1 MPGAIDW
8 ALAERVGV
16 KLCGTEPF
24 ADSYHYASVAPSFA
38 EHTPLA
44 EVLVTAQTG
53 LVSSLG
59 PAVGAVVDRADWV
72 RANIASFQI
81 MLRPLLNKLES
92 RIEGKNAVAAALT
105 ARVTGA
111 EIGAML
117 GWMSGRVLGQYDV
130 LSAGPTDDA
139 SATGSAQATGDRVY
153 YVGPNV
159 LAVEKRF
166 GFSPREFRLWL
177 ALHEVTHRAQFTGVP
192 WMRDHFMS
200 LTHQVLE
207 SVDPDPS
214 RLTAAAKALIAPGLN
229 RRQIVNDG
237 GLFALFATPEQR
249 EVLASIGGMMALLEG
264 HGDIVMNRAGQ
275 GLVPSAERF
284 DRVLKQRR
292 AQASPAI
299 KLVQKLAGLEA
310 KMNQYQLGEE
320 FIEAIERAGGERIV
334 DRCWESPDHLPTMD
348 EIRDPQQWLRRLH
361 VPASV

>member
-16 KLCGTEPF
+16 KLAGNEPF

-38 EHTPLA
+38 EQTPLA
-44 EVLVTAQTG
+44 EILVTAQTG

-59 PAVGAVVDRADWV
+59 PAVGAVVDRSDWI
-72 RANIASFQI
+72 RANIASFQL

-92 RIEGKNAVAAALT
+92 RIAGKNAVAAALT

-111 EIGAML
+111 ELGAML

-130 LSAGPTDDA
+130 LSATPTDG
-139 SATGSAQATGDRVY
+139 TTPTTGDRVY

-159 LAVEKRF
+159 LAVEKRY

-192 WMRDHFMS
+192 WMREHFMS

-214 RLTAAAKALIAPGLN
+214 RLADAAKALIAPGLN

-237 GLFALFATPEQR
+237 GLFALFASPEQR
-249 EVLASIGGMMALLEG
+249 EVLARIGGMMALLEG

-310 KMNQYQLGEE
+310 KMNQYQLGEQ
-320 FIEAIERAGGERIV
+320 FIEAIERVGGERIV
-334 DRCWESPDHLPTMD
+334 DRCWESPEHLPTME